1 MRPLLVL
8 ALAAALP
15 LAACGSPQAPAET
28 SADDSG
34 DTRRGGTGDT
44 RDPAGDTRRG
54 GTGDTRTGTEDN
66 R

>member
-1 MRPLLVL
+1 MRPLLVF
-8 ALAAALP
+8 ALAAAIP
-15 LAACGSPQAPAET
+15 LAACGSPQSAPET
-28 SADDSG
+28 ASEESG

-44 RDPAGDTRRG
+44 RESAGDTRRG